1 MTIIGASA
9 PTTVGSRVTRI
20 AGAAAS
26 LVASLWQ
33 AHLGRRAANQLLDL
47 DDRMLRDMGVTRG
60 DVRAAMALPVRTD
73 PSRHLFAVAE
83 ERRAAMRDQAREM
96 RDAATIDVL

>member
-9 PTTVGSRVTRI
+9 PATPGRFFMRLASH
-20 AGAAAS
+20 AAS
-26 LVASLWQ
+26 TAASLWQ
-33 AHLGRRAANQLLDL
+33 AYLGRRAANQLLDL

-60 DVRAAMALPVRTD
+60 DVRAAMTLPVRKD
-73 PSRHLFAVAE
+73 PSQYLFAVAE

-96 RDAATIDVL
+96 RDAAKIDVL